1 MYCALVAYI
10 VFEGPEEERNM
21 NTLVEMINSMEVRE
35 DDETFKNA
43 VDYMF
48 DGLERRSPQHF
59 AVRQYKKYKLASGK
73 TAKMIN
79 EIFLLAFHE
88 IPIMWPI
95 ACILE
100 YFAVEKLSRK
110 LAFRMV
116 SPEDKPVFITL
127 AISSMIVCL
136 MCPVMSFI
144 ATCLF
149 MHPGN
154 QIIAL
159 WLQKTVQNFPM
170 ALCWQIFFAGPG
182 VRNVFGFVVGF
193 ILDRKSIIDYHL

>member
-1 MYCALVAYI
+1 MPKTKLQNIIFTLIMAFVMVYAMVCYNIALDK
-10 VFEGPEEERNM
+10 GGM
-21 NTLVEMINSMEVRE
+21 T
-35 DDETFKNA
+35 
-43 VDYMF
+43 
-48 DGLERRSPQHF
+48 
-59 AVRQYKKYKLASGK
+59 
-73 TAKMIN
+73 N

-100 YFAVEKLSRK
+100 YFVVEKLSQK

-116 SPEDKPVFITL
+116 SPADKPIFITL

-149 MHPGN
+149 MHPGS

-182 VRNVFGFVVGF
+182 VRNAFGFVVG
-193 ILDRKSIIDYHL
+193 KMAKNKKNEK

>member
-1 MYCALVAYI
+1 MPKTRLQNIIFTLIMAFVMVYAMVCYNIALDK
-10 VFEGPEEERNM
+10 GGM
-21 NTLVEMINSMEVRE
+21 T
-35 DDETFKNA
+35 
-43 VDYMF
+43 
-48 DGLERRSPQHF
+48 
-59 AVRQYKKYKLASGK
+59 
-73 TAKMIN
+73 N

-154 QIIAL
+154 QIIAMG
-159 WLQKTVQNFPM
+159 K
-170 ALCWQIFFAGPG
+170 CWQIFFAGPG
-182 VRNVFGFVVGF
+182 VRNVFRFVVGF

>member
-1 MYCALVAYI
+1 MPKTKLQNIIFTLIMAFVMVYAMVCYNIALDK
-10 VFEGPEEERNM
+10 GGM
-21 NTLVEMINSMEVRE
+21 T
-35 DDETFKNA
+35 
-43 VDYMF
+43 
-48 DGLERRSPQHF
+48 
-59 AVRQYKKYKLASGK
+59 
-73 TAKMIN
+73 N
-79 EIFLLAFHE
+79 EIFLLAFYE
-88 IPIMWPI
+88 IPIMWPV

-100 YFAVEKLSRK
+100 YFVVEKQSRK

-116 SPEDKPVFITL
+116 SPGDKPIFITL

-149 MHPGN
+149 MHPGS

-159 WLQKTVQNFPM
+159 WMQKTVQNFPM

-182 VRNVFGFVVGF
+182 VRNVFGFVVG
-193 ILDRKSIIDYHL
+193 KNGKKQEK